1 MGDEASQLAQLAQCL
16 SASLSPDAATRQ
28 NAEQFLASGAQ
39 QAGFSILL
47 LKLVSSDGAD
57 APARVAGAVAFKNL
71 VKKHW
76 TQVEPDVVGAP
87 APYCVGDAEKDQVR
101 NLLVGLMLDAPKL
114 AKAQLSEALS
124 IVSAADFPEKWP
136 GLLPELNTRL
146 GVPGSQ
152 RDWATVAGVL
162 TTANTIFKKYRQA
175 YKSESLYKELK
186 YALDGFAKP
195 LLALTTEAVTALATA
210 TSANDTAAC
219 VSLLA
224 CIRLVCRIFFSLNSQ
239 ELPEVFEDDMDAWM
253 GAFHGLL
260 AYENPALD
268 GPEGSPSDAV
278 KAAIC
283 DNVNLYIEKNEEEFQ
298 RFLQTFV
305 QDVWTLLTKTGLE
318 SSKDHLVTS
327 GVRFLTA
334 VANSVHH
341 SLFAGGDTLR
351 QVCESIVIPNLTFTE
366 DDEELFEMNH
376 VEYVRRD
383 IEGSDS
389 DTRRRGACELVRA
402 LTAKFPDVMA
412 QSVSG
417 YVGAL
422 LQQHATDPA
431 SNWKAKDAAVT
442 LVVALLVKSKTAARG
457 ATELNELG
465 LSVVDFFNTQIA
477 PELVSAA
484 RDFSG
489 GAGARRD
496 VGVAVLRADSLKF
509 VTVFRGFLPKAV
521 IAPHLPAIVACLRA
535 RENVTHTYAAN
546 CLDKLLATRETK
558 DANSKPRFDASDV
571 VSPTR
576 DALFRDLF
584 GVFDMPDSRENEY
597 AMRAFVRV
605 VTVLGEDIKPLATA
619 CVAKLAAFLAET
631 CANPKNPTFSHFL
644 FEGVAGLTRAAAT
657 DAATMAAFETALFPP
672 FQFVLQQDVVEFA
685 PYVFQLLAQMI
696 ETRQKS
702 PGLANDPLPPAYL
715 AIFPALLAPALWDR
729 QANVVAL
736 VRLLEAYLRKAP
748 AEIAAGASNRLTGVL
763 GVFQKLVASRAQ
775 DHQGFFILN
784 AFAECLPLAAWK
796 THLPAV
802 WGVLF
807 SRLQTSKTPKFTKC
821 LVVFVCLLAAKHG
834 PACIEETMAAVQPG
848 IFEMIIKS
856 VLTDAAPA
864 VAGAV
869 ETKIVAVAGAA
880 VLSESAGIKADVA
893 SWCKFLSAVV
903 ATLEKPQE
911 VKDAEAAA
919 RGEGSDANAEAEAA
933 ENERGYAAAYN
944 ALRNAS
950 RVESDP
956 CADVADPKTNLVQ
969 KLALVSA
976 QAPGVFSA
984 AIATNCPPEVQQ
996 ALAAYCA
1003 AAGVAIQ

>member
-146 GVPGSQ
+146 GVPGST
-152 RDWATVAGVL
+152 RDWSIVAGVL

-175 YKSESLYKELK
+175 YKSEALYKELK

-195 LLALTTEAVTALATA
+195 LLALTLEAVDALTTA
-210 TSANDTAAC
+210 TSANDTPAC
-219 VSLLA
+219 VSLLK

-239 ELPEVFEDDMDAWM
+239 ELPEVFEDDMDKWM

-260 AYENPALD
+260 AYENVALD
-268 GPEGSPSDAV
+268 GLHEGSPSDAV

-298 RFLQTFV
+298 RFLNTFV
-305 QDVWTLLTKTGLE
+305 QDVWVLLTKTSLE
-318 SSKDHLVTS
+318 SAKDHLVTS
-327 GVRFLTA
+327 GIKFLTA

-351 QVCESIVIPNLTFTE
+351 QVCESIVIPNLTFTN
-366 DDEELFEMNH
+366 DDEELFETNH

-422 LQQHATDPA
+422 LQQHATDPG

-442 LVVALLVKSKTAARG
+442 LVVALLVKSKTASKG

-477 PELVSAA
+477 PELASAA
-484 RDFSG
+484 RDG
-489 GAGARRD
+489 GAGT

-509 VTVFRGFLPKAV
+509 VTVFRQFLPKQV

-546 CLDKLLATRETK
+546 CLDKLLATRETS
-558 DANSKPRFDASDV
+558 AVGAPSKPRFDASDL

-597 AMRAFVRV
+597 AMRAFCRV
-605 VTVLGEDIKPLATA
+605 VTVLGDEIKPLATA
-619 CVAKLAAFLAET
+619 CVAKLASFLAET

-644 FEGVAGLTRAAAT
+644 FEGVAGLTKAAAT

-696 ETRQKS
+696 ETRTKS
-702 PGLANDPLPPAYL
+702 VGLRNDPLPPAYL

-748 AEIAAGASNRLTGVL
+748 AEIAAGAENRLTGVL

-821 LVVFVCLLAAKHG
+821 LVVFTCLLAAKHG
-834 PACIEETMAAVQPG
+834 PGCVEETMAAVQPG
-848 IFEMIIKS
+848 IFEMIVKS
-856 VLTDAAPA
+856 VLTEAIPA

-869 ETKIVAVAGAA
+869 ETKIVAVAGAN

-919 RGEGSDANAEAEAA
+919 RGEGGDANAEAEAA
-933 ENERGYAAAYN
+933 ENEAGYAAAYN
-944 ALRNAS
+944 ALRNAA
-950 RVESDP
+950 RVDVDP
-956 CADVADPKTNLVQ
+956 CADVADPKTNLAQ
-969 KLALVSA
+969 KLSVVSA

-1003 AAGVAIQ
+1003 AAQVAIQ